1 MSIFN
6 NPIVLCGSIALGIV
20 LILVFVVVLYCKKS
34 SKAEREELME
44 LSHEIELD
52 LNNDDVETIDNSEE
66 QKIENVLS
74 MMQEALDT
82 KTDSPITFEQE
93 QEENAIISY
102 QELLDSLGAKN
113 SIDVD
118 SIEVYDD
125 ELDNQIEI
133 SDFNKEIIDSYQN
146 DNLSK
151 EIFRFQNDY
160 SNEGLASEIV
170 DDSPVMNFDFNAENV
185 KFSDDSIINESP
197 IDEVVFNESDA
208 DSTEV
213 YQARHVEE
221 NTAKKFKRTEF
232 ISPVYGIIRNDR
244 SSKSEEVEEIIFDD
258 DSLLD

>member
-1 MSIFN
+1 
-6 NPIVLCGSIALGIV
+6 
-20 LILVFVVVLYCKKS
+20 
-34 SKAEREELME
+34 
-44 LSHEIELD
+44 
-52 LNNDDVETIDNSEE
+52 
-66 QKIENVLS
+66 

-185 KFSDDSIINESP
+185 KFSDDSIINEST